1 MTQFGPEDVEHVRRY
16 DMALLEYR
24 IHANYSAGAGWR
36 WEVTAQDRNMIAKG
50 IAVTH
55 AQARIDMLRA
65 GASTPVP
72 KRSRRVLTSH
82 PTWYRR
88 LYQVWKARTSLTR
101 AANQKLDHW
110 RDISRG

>member
-1 MTQFGPEDVEHVRRY
+1 MCGGTTWLCSNIAFTPT
-16 DMALLEYR
+16 
-24 IHANYSAGAGWR
+24 YSAGAGWR

-88 LYQVWKARTSLTR
+88 LYQVWKARTSLTVLPTRSLTIGGTSR
-101 AANQKLDHW
+101 AVDAD
-110 RDISRG
+110 

>member
-1 MTQFGPEDVEHVRRY
+1 
-16 DMALLEYR
+16 MALLEYR

-36 WEVTAQDRNMIAKG
+36 WEVATDRDMIARG

-55 AQARIDMLRA
+55 AQARIEMMRA
-65 GASTPVP
+65 VVSTPVP

-82 PTWYRR
+82 PTWYGR
-88 LYQVWKARTSLTR
+88 LYRVWKARTSLTR